1 MSDVE
6 KYIIVSQGIV
16 ICSFDLS
23 EKQKAIDFVK
33 TSNEEW
39 NKYKQN
45 CLDNQENYVDNE
57 CFLYSEKD
65 DGEIELIE
73 VN

>member
-23 EKQKAIDFVK
+23 EKQKAINFIK

-39 NKYKQN
+39 NKYKQK
-45 CLDNQENYVDNE
+45 CLDNQENYVDNRY
-57 CFLYSEKD
+57 FLYGEKD